1 MRLSAVTN
9 LTLVISVALIACSN
23 TEGTPGQT
31 ASSGSPSTTSTEE
44 GEPSSGKGGSGATKT
59 AAKTTSGGKTTA
71 ASKAKGGTSSTTDG
85 EDDPQ
90 QEGGS
95 GGETTATKASSSS
108 AKTGGAGGTSGS
120 KPGSSTKGGSTGSG
134 SSKTATGG
142 TGARTTA
149 NTTARGGT
157 SATTTTAAT
166 TQAQQGDVTVQ
177 RLTKST
183 PGKTT
188 RYWDC
193 CKPSCGWSANAQA
206 GGRSSPATACGQ
218 DGVTLLD
225 SGAKNK
231 CWDNGPAFQCYWGA
245 PWQVG
250 PNVSYGF
257 AAFNGPN
264 CGKCYQL
271 DFNDGKTMIV
281 QAINIG
287 TISENQFD
295 LLIPGGGVGAAKDVA
310 CKAQWNDANLGAENG
325 GFRATCGNDANCL
338 KNMCQAAFGSSKQMM
353 DACTWYTGWFNS
365 GDNPSMVYAEVQCP
379 AEITSRSG
387 LR

>member
-44 GEPSSGKGGSGATKT
+44 GEPSSGKGGSGAAKT
-59 AAKTTSGGKTTA
+59 SAKTTSGGKTTA

-166 TQAQQGDVTVQ
+166 TQAQNVTVP
-177 RLTKST
+177 RLTNGQ

-206 GGRSSPATACGQ
+206 AGKSNPATACGQ

-225 SGAKNK
+225 KDAKNK

-310 CKAQWNDANLGAENG
+310 CKAQWNGANLGAENG